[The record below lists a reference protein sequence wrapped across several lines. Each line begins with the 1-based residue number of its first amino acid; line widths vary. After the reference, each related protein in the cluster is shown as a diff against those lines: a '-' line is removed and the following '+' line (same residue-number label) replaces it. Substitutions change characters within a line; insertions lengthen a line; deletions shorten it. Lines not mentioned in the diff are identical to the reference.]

1 MYIYI
6 YIFIRNNQKFDI
18 CKIDR
23 LRYQLKI
30 SSFATIFHDMKED
43 GKGRSI
49 RKIQCKSNTTSNR

>member
-1 MYIYI
+1 MEVSINFLICIYI

-43 GKGRSI
+43 GKG
-49 RKIQCKSNTTSNR
+49 